1 VAPKKKPGLTQA
13 ERIRMQT
20 EREAGKKPPKKLPKL
35 SSSSNQAPIK
45 FEAAKT
51 HGQTLKM
58 PAAPLPQKK

>member
-35 SSSSNQAPIK
+35 SSSDQAPIK
-45 FEAAKT
+45 FEAAKM

-58 PAAPLPQKK
+58 PGAVPSPQKK